1 MLDRINK
8 VQQDILDA
16 SVFNS
21 EMCNEFAE
29 AFTPPEWVDAQLDK
43 FDPAIWSDPTKT
55 NIDFCAGKGN
65 YPIRVVRRFFNGL
78 AESIPN
84 EEERLRHIVENQ
96 IFMCE
101 MQTISVNFIRNKFTF
116 GLDNMKINLFHGN
129 SLDLPNDWFDK
140 PWSTRE
146 KIMKDHPYGYNI
158 SKATADLFD
167 LFS

>member
-8 VQQDILDA
+8 VQQDILDV

-29 AFTPPEWVDAQLDK
+29 AFTPPEWVDLQLDK
-43 FDPAIWSDPTKT
+43 YDPSIWSDKTKT

-65 YPIRVVRRFFNGL
+65 YPIRVVLRFFNGL
-78 AESIPN
+78 ADAIPD

-101 MQTISVNFIRNKFTF
+101 MKTKSVNFIKDKFTL
-116 GLDNMKINLFHGN
+116 GLDGIFL
-129 SLDLPNDWFDK
+129 K
-140 PWSTRE
+140 PDRHSE
-146 KIMKDHPYGYNI
+146 LKSNY
-158 SKATADLFD
+158 F
-167 LFS
+167 